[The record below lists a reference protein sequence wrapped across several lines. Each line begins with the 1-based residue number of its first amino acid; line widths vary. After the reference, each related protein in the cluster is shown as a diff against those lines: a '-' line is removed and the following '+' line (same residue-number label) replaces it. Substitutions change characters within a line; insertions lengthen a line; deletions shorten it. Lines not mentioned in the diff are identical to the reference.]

1 MLNRSPFPSLLLA
14 LHLTAAL
21 CLASAALAAAEP
33 AASPR
38 KVIPFDTGWRFHL
51 GDDPAA
57 RQPGFDDASWR
68 TLDLPHDWSIEGPV
82 ARPPEGEGNGGFFM
96 HGIGWY
102 RKAFTFPA
110 TRGQKVVIE
119 FDGVYMNSEV
129 WINGQFLG
137 RRPYG
142 LVGFR
147 YDLTDFLKSDGST
160 NVLAVRVDD
169 SLEPSLRSYAGS
181 GIYRHVRLITTSYT
195 HFRLDGGIIIS
206 TPEITPDQATVE
218 VTAIIDAHF
227 FDMAE
232 RTAWRGNSSTNR
244 PASRPAVLR
253 NSVLAPD
260 GTMIASAEYQFS
272 LEEMHP
278 GQRATQRIT
287 LPKPRLWSDI
297 SPDLYKLRSTLEM
310 DGRALDETTTTFG
323 IRSLKFDPDRGLLV
337 NGKSTKLKG
346 VCIHQDV
353 GSFGNAVPEALW
365 AFRLAELKEMGCNA
379 VRNSHHPFAP
389 EFYDLCDQMGVYVFD
404 EAFDEWT
411 RDWSYNDNED
421 PRGKAQY
428 GYHLY
433 FAQWH
438 DTDIRA
444 MLRRDR
450 DHPCVVL
457 WSIGNEIPNQL
468 EPDGYKMAH
477 ELIAICHE
485 EDPTRLAT
493 SACDR
498 SAIASRNGFMDELDI
513 MGYNYIDRLYGTNT
527 YVPEHARFPH
537 RLMFGTETGSQIHY
551 WLGVRDHDYVI
562 GEFIWTGIDY
572 LGETSLPRRGNGS
585 GFIDIASG
593 KKANFY
599 LRAAYWRDDPMLQIL
614 VGATAPAGA
623 NRGGAARGGEARGG
637 DRGADARG
645 GDRGADARGGDRGA
659 DARGGGRGGAGRG
672 GARGGGGFGGG
683 GPSLATWNG
692 TSGAQM
698 TVRVVANCDEVE
710 LFLND
715 VSLGRHAI
723 PRDAYFSDWGVP
735 YAPGVLSAVG
745 SRAGKQAATQKLAAA
760 GAPARLQITLVPSPI
775 SCDVSLYEI
784 TVVDEAGV
792 NVLTATNAV
801 TVHVEGLG
809 RLIGLDTADLAYE
822 GLFKTDT
829 RNASAGRLLATV
841 QRTAP
846 AGEIRVTAS
855 ASGLA
860 TAEKAAS
867 P

>member
-1 MLNRSPFPSLLLA
+1 MLNRSPFASFLPA

-38 KVIPFDTGWRFHL
+38 TITPFDTGWRFRL

-57 RQPGFDDASWR
+57 RQPGFDDANWR

-82 ARPPEGEGNGGFFM
+82 ARPPEGEGQGGFFT

-142 LVGFR
+142 FVGFR
-147 YDLTDFLKSDGST
+147 YDLTEFLKTDGST

-169 SLEPSLRSYAGS
+169 SLEPSTRWYVGS

-195 HFRLDGGIIIS
+195 HFRLDGGIFIT
-206 TPEITPDQATVE
+206 TPEITPDQATVQ
-218 VTAIIDAHF
+218 VTAIIDAHY

-232 RTAWRGNSSTNR
+232 RQTWRGNSSTNR
-244 PASRPAVLR
+244 PASRQAVLR

-260 GTMIASAEYQFS
+260 GAMVASTEYRFP

-278 GQRATQRIT
+278 GQRATQRLT
-287 LPKPRLWSDI
+287 VPKPRLWSDTT
-297 SPDLYKLRSTLEM
+297 PELYRLRSTLEM

-323 IRSLKFDPDRGLLV
+323 IRRLEFDPDRGLLV
-337 NGKSTKLKG
+337 NGAPTKLKG
-346 VCIHQDV
+346 VCIHQDA
-353 GSFGNAVPEALW
+353 GSFGNAVPAAVWAL
-365 AFRLAELKEMGCNA
+365 RLAELKEMGCNA
-379 VRNSHHPFAP
+379 VRTSHHPFAP
-389 EFYDLCDQMGVYVFD
+389 EFYDLCDQLGVYVFD

-433 FAQWH
+433 FNQWH

-468 EPDGYKMAH
+468 EPDGYKMAR
-477 ELIAICHE
+477 ELIGICHE
-485 EDPTRLAT
+485 EDPSRLAT

-527 YVPEHARFPH
+527 YVPEHARFPR

-593 KKANFY
+593 KKAGFY
-599 LRAAYWRDDPMLQIL
+599 QRAAYWRDDPMLQIL
-614 VGATAPAGA
+614 VAANAPTGAD
-623 NRGGAARGGEARGG
+623 RGGAARGGEARGSDQG
-637 DRGADARG
+637 GDARG
-645 GDRGADARGGDRGA
+645 GDRGAE
-659 DARGGGRGGAGRG
+659 ARGGGRGGAGRG
-672 GARGGGGFGGG
+672 GARGGAGRGGG
-683 GPSLATWNG
+683 RGGNAPSLSTWNG
-692 TSGAQM
+692 TEGAQM

-710 LFLND
+710 LFLNE

-723 PRDAYFSDWGVP
+723 PRDAYFSDWTLP
-735 YAPGVLSAVG
+735 YAPGALSAVG
-745 SRAGKQAATQKLAAA
+745 YRAGKQAATQKLTAA
-760 GAPARLQITLVPSPI
+760 GAPARLQITPLPSPV
-775 SCDVSLYEI
+775 SSDVALYEI
-784 TVVDEAGV
+784 TVVDEAGL
-792 NVLTATNAV
+792 NVLTATPAV
-801 TVHVEGLG
+801 TLRVEGPG
-809 RLIGLDTADLAYE
+809 RLIGLDTADLAYD

-829 RNASAGRLLATV
+829 RDAYQGRLLAAV

-855 ASGLA
+855 APGLA
-860 TAEKAAS
+860 AAEKAAS

>member
-1 MLNRSPFPSLLLA
+1 MLNRSTFTSLLPA
-14 LHLTAAL
+14 LNLTAAL
-21 CLASAALAAAEP
+21 CLVSAALAAAEP
-33 AASPR
+33 AAGPR
-38 KVIPFDTGWRFHL
+38 KITPFDTGWRFRL

-57 RQPGFDDASWR
+57 RQPGFDDSSWR
-68 TLDLPHDWSIEGPV
+68 TLDVPHDWSVEGPV
-82 ARPPEGEGNGGFFM
+82 ARPPEGEGNGGFFT

-110 TRGQKVVIE
+110 TRGQKVIIE

-142 LVGFR
+142 FVGFR
-147 YDLTDFLKSDGST
+147 YDLTDFLKTDGST

-169 SLEPSLRSYAGS
+169 SLEPSTRWYSGS

-195 HFRLDGGIIIS
+195 HFRLDGGIIIT

-218 VTAIIDAHF
+218 VAAIIDAHY

-244 PASRPAVLR
+244 PANREAVLR

-260 GTMIASAEYQFS
+260 GAMIASAEYRFS

-287 LPKPRLWSDI
+287 VPKPRLWSDTT
-297 SPDLYKLRSTLEM
+297 PELYKLRSTLEM
-310 DGRALDETTTTFG
+310 DGRALDETTTAFG
-323 IRSLKFDPDRGLLV
+323 IRRLEFNPDRGLLV
-337 NGKSTKLKG
+337 NGKPTKLKG
-346 VCIHQDV
+346 VCIHQDG
-353 GSFGNAVPEALW
+353 GSFGNAVPEAVW
-365 AFRLAELKEMGCNA
+365 ALRLAELKEMGCNA
-379 VRNSHHPFAP
+379 VRTSHHPFAP
-389 EFYDLCDQMGVYVFD
+389 EFYDLCDQMGVFVFD

-421 PRGKAQY
+421 PRGKAPY

-433 FAQWH
+433 FTQWH

-450 DHPCVVL
+450 NHPSVVL

-485 EDPTRLAT
+485 EDPSRLAT

-527 YVPEHARFPH
+527 YVPEHARFPR
-537 RLMFGTETGSQIHY
+537 RLMFGTETGAQIHY

-585 GFIDIASG
+585 GFIDIAAG
-593 KKANFY
+593 KKAGFY
-599 LRAAYWRDDPMLQIL
+599 QRAAYWRDDPMLQIL
-614 VGATAPAGA
+614 VAANAPAGA
-623 NRGGAARGGEARGG
+623 DRGGAARGGEARGG
-637 DRGADARG
+637 DRGAEARG
-645 GDRGADARGGDRGA
+645 GER
-659 DARGGGRGGAGRG
+659 GAGRG
-672 GARGGGGFGGG
+672 GARGGGGRGGG
-683 GPSLATWNG
+683 RGGISPSLSTWNG
-692 TSGAQM
+692 TEGAQM

-715 VSLGRHAI
+715 VSFGRHAI
-723 PRDAYFSDWGVP
+723 PRDAYFSDWTMP

-745 SRAGKQAATQKLAAA
+745 YRAGKQAAAQKLTAA
-760 GAPARLQITLVPSPI
+760 GAPARLQITPLPSPI
-775 SCDVSLYEI
+775 HGDVALYEI
-784 TVVDEAGV
+784 TVVDEAGL
-792 NVLTATNAV
+792 NVLNATPAV
-801 TVHVEGLG
+801 TVRVEGPG
-809 RLIGLDTADLAYE
+809 RLIGLDTAELAYD

-846 AGEIRVTAS
+846 SGEVRVTAS
-855 ASGLA
+855 APGLA
-860 TAEKAAS
+860 AAEKAVS